1 MVKDMYIESIELNN
15 YRNYRKVKVEFGKNT
30 NILYGNN
37 AQGKTNILESIYMA
51 ATTKSHRGTKDRD
64 IIRIGED
71 ESHIRLFLRKRDV
84 SHKIDMHLR
93 KSKNKGVAIDGIA
106 IRRATELYGLLNVIF
121 FSPED
126 LSIIKN
132 GPAER
137 RRFMDLELCQISR
150 LYYQNLASYNKI
162 LNQRNNLLK
171 QIYYNKSLID
181 TLDVW
186 NIQLV
191 DYGSRIIKERKNFI
205 DMMNDIICDIHS
217 RLTGGREKLEIV
229 YEYNVN
235 ENNFED
241 VLREKLETD
250 LKYSSTQ
257 AGPHR
262 DDISFLING
271 IDARKYGS
279 QGQQR
284 TVALSLKMAE
294 IKLVK
299 KIINDN
305 PILLLDDVMSE
316 LDTDRRN
323 ALIDE
328 IKDIQTIIT
337 CTGYDEFIKEQ
348 VIINNVYSEVDGTAT
363 RVRTEESYQCKK
375 IIIEQNRYRFW
386 RDLKQ

>member
-1 MVKDMYIESIELNN
+1 MYIESIELSN
-15 YRNYRKVKVEFGKNT
+15 YRNYSDVKVEFGKNT
-30 NILYGNN
+30 NILYGDN

-51 ATTKSHRGTKDRD
+51 ATTKSHRGSKDRD

-71 ESHIRLFLRKRDV
+71 ESHIRLLVNKKDI
-84 SHKIDMHLR
+84 SHRVDMHLR
-93 KSKNKGVAIDGIA
+93 KNKNKGVAIDGIP

-150 LYYQNLASYNKI
+150 LYYQNLSSYNKI

-171 QIYYNKSLID
+171 QIYYNKSLMD
-181 TLDVW
+181 TLDIW
-186 NIQLV
+186 NMQLV
-191 DYGSRIIKERKNFI
+191 DSGVRIIKERRNFI
-205 DMMNDIICDIHS
+205 EMMNELIGDIHS
-217 RLTGGREKLEIV
+217 RLTSGREKLEIV
-229 YEYNVN
+229 YECNVDE
-235 ENNFED
+235 ENFD
-241 VLREKLETD
+241 KVLQEKTETD
-250 LKYSSTQ
+250 LRYSSTQ
-257 AGPHR
+257 SGPHR

-316 LDTDRRN
+316 LDTSRRD
-323 ALIDE
+323 ALIEE

-337 CTGYDEFIKEQ
+337 CTGYDDFIKEQ
-348 VIINNVYSEVDGTAT
+348 IIINNVYSVVEGTAT
-363 RVRTEESYQCKK
+363 RVRTEES
-375 IIIEQNRYRFW
+375 
-386 RDLKQ
+386 

>member
-1 MVKDMYIESIELNN
+1 MVKDMYVESIELEN
-15 YRNYRKVKVEFGKNT
+15 YRNYRNVKVEFGRNT

-51 ATTKSHRGTKDRD
+51 ATTKSHRGSKDRD

-71 ESHIRLFLRKRDV
+71 ESHIRLFVNKQDI
-84 SHKIDMHLR
+84 SHRIDMHLR
-93 KSKNKGVAIDGIA
+93 KNKNKGVAIDGIP
-106 IRRATELYGLLNVIF
+106 IRRAIELYGLLNVIF

-126 LSIIKN
+126 LTIIKN

-150 LYYQNLASYNKI
+150 LYYQNLSSYNKI

-171 QIYYNKSLID
+171 QIYYNKNLMD
-181 TLDVW
+181 TFDVW
-186 NIQLV
+186 NTQLV
-191 DYGSRIIKERKNFI
+191 DSGVRIIKERRNFVE
-205 DMMNDIICDIHS
+205 MMNEIIGDIHS
-217 RLTGGREKLEIV
+217 RLTSGREKLEII
-229 YEYNVN
+229 YECNVD
-235 ENNFED
+235 EDSFEKA
-241 VLREKLETD
+241 LQEKLETD
-250 LKYSSTQ
+250 LRYSSTQ
-257 AGPHR
+257 SGPHR

-316 LDTDRRN
+316 LDTSRRD
-323 ALIDE
+323 ALIEE
-328 IKDIQTIIT
+328 IKNIQTIIT
-337 CTGYDEFIKEQ
+337 CTGYDDFIKQ
-348 VIINNVYSEVDGTAT
+348 QIIINNVYSVVEGTAT
-363 RVRTEESYQCKK
+363 RVRTEES
-375 IIIEQNRYRFW
+375 
-386 RDLKQ
+386 

>member
-1 MVKDMYIESIELNN
+1 MVIKSLELKNF
-15 YRNYRKVKVEFGKNT
+15 RNYDKLNIEFDEGT
-30 NILYGNN
+30 NILYGDN
-37 AQGKTNILESIYMA
+37 AQGKTNILEAIYLSG
-51 ATTKSHRGTKDRD
+51 TTKSHRSSVDKEM
-64 IIRIGED
+64 IKFLND
-71 ESHIRLFLRKRDV
+71 ESHVRVNILKHDISYR
-84 SHKIDMHLR
+84 IDMHLK
-93 KSKNKGVAIDGIA
+93 KSRPKGIA
-106 IRRATELYGLLNVIF
+106 INGVPIRKAGDLFGILNLVF

-191 DYGSRIIKERKNFI
+191 DYGSKIIKERKNFI

-299 KIINDN
+299 KIISDN

-348 VIINNVYSEVDGTAT
+348 VIINNVYSVVNGTAT
-363 RVRTEESYQCKK
+363 RVRTEES
-375 IIIEQNRYRFW
+375 
-386 RDLKQ
+386 

>member
-1 MVKDMYIESIELNN
+1 MYIESIELSN
-15 YRNYRKVKVEFGKNT
+15 YRNYSDVKVEFGKNT
-30 NILYGNN
+30 NILYGDN

-51 ATTKSHRGTKDRD
+51 ATTKSHRGSKDRD

-71 ESHIRLFLRKRDV
+71 ESHIRLLVNKKDI
-84 SHKIDMHLR
+84 SHRVDMHLR
-93 KSKNKGVAIDGIA
+93 KNKNKGVAIDGIP

-150 LYYQNLASYNKI
+150 LYYQNLSSYNKI

-171 QIYYNKSLID
+171 QIYYNKSLMD
-181 TLDVW
+181 TLDIW
-186 NIQLV
+186 DMQLV
-191 DYGSRIIKERKNFI
+191 DSGVRIIKERRNFI
-205 DMMNDIICDIHS
+205 EMMNELIGDIHS
-217 RLTGGREKLEIV
+217 RLTSGREKLEIV
-229 YEYNVN
+229 YECNVDE
-235 ENNFED
+235 ENFD
-241 VLREKLETD
+241 KVLQEKTETD
-250 LKYSSTQ
+250 LRYSSTQ
-257 AGPHR
+257 SGPHR

-316 LDTDRRN
+316 LDTNRRD
-323 ALIDE
+323 ALIEE

-337 CTGYDEFIKEQ
+337 CTGYDDFIKEQ
-348 VIINNVYSEVDGTAT
+348 IIINNVYSVVEGTAT
-363 RVRTEESYQCKK
+363 RVRTEES
-375 IIIEQNRYRFW
+375 
-386 RDLKQ
+386 

>member
-1 MVKDMYIESIELNN
+1 MYIESIELSN
-15 YRNYRKVKVEFGKNT
+15 YRNYSDVKVEFGKNT
-30 NILYGNN
+30 NILYGDN

-51 ATTKSHRGTKDRD
+51 ATTKSHRGSKDRD

-71 ESHIRLFLRKRDV
+71 ESHIRLLVNKKDI
-84 SHKIDMHLR
+84 SHRVDMHLR
-93 KSKNKGVAIDGIA
+93 KNKNKGVAIDGIP

-150 LYYQNLASYNKI
+150 LYYQNLSSYNKI

-171 QIYYNKSLID
+171 QIYYNKSLMD
-181 TLDVW
+181 TLDIW
-186 NIQLV
+186 NMQLV
-191 DYGSRIIKERKNFI
+191 DSGVRIIKERRNFI
-205 DMMNDIICDIHS
+205 EMMNELIGDIHS
-217 RLTGGREKLEIV
+217 RLTSGREKLEIV
-229 YEYNVN
+229 YECNVDE
-235 ENNFED
+235 ENFD
-241 VLREKLETD
+241 KVLQEKTETD
-250 LKYSSTQ
+250 MRYSSTQ
-257 AGPHR
+257 SGPHR

-316 LDTDRRN
+316 LDTNRRD
-323 ALIDE
+323 ALIEE

-348 VIINNVYSEVDGTAT
+348 IIINNVYSVVEGTAT
-363 RVRTEESYQCKK
+363 RVRTEES
-375 IIIEQNRYRFW
+375 
-386 RDLKQ
+386 

>member
-1 MVKDMYIESIELNN
+1 MVKEMYVESIELRN
-15 YRNYRKVKVEFGKNT
+15 YRNYDDLKLEFGRNT

-51 ATTKSHRGTKDRD
+51 ATTKSHRGSKDRD
-64 IIRIGED
+64 VIKIGED
-71 ESHIRLFLRKRDV
+71 ESHIRLIIKKRDI

-93 KSKNKGVAIDGIA
+93 KNKNKGVAIDGIA
-106 IRRATELYGLLNVIF
+106 IRRAAELYGLLNVIF

-150 LYYQNLASYNKI
+150 LYYQNLVSYNKV

-171 QIYYNKSLID
+171 QINFNRSLMD
-181 TLDVW
+181 TIDVW
-186 NIQLV
+186 NMQLV
-191 DYGSRIIKERKNFI
+191 DYGRRIIKERKNFI
-205 DMMNDIICDIHS
+205 DMMNDIIGDIHS
-217 RLTGGREKLEIV
+217 RLTSGKEKLEIV
-229 YEYNVN
+229 YDANVT
-235 ENNFED
+235 EEEFEKNLQD
-241 VLREKLETD
+241 KMDIDLRCA
-250 LKYSSTQ
+250 STQ
-257 AGPHR
+257 VGPHR

-305 PILLLDDVMSE
+305 PVLLLDDVMSE

-323 ALIDE
+323 SLIEE
-328 IKDIQTIIT
+328 IRDIQTIIT
-337 CTGYDEFIKEQ
+337 CTGYDDFIKEQ
-348 VIINNVYSEVDGTAT
+348 IIINNVYSVVEGTAT
-363 RVRTEESYQCKK
+363 RVRTEES
-375 IIIEQNRYRFW
+375 
-386 RDLKQ
+386 

>member
-1 MVKDMYIESIELNN
+1 MMVSAMYIESIELNN
-15 YRNYRKVKVEFGKNT
+15 YRNYREVKVDFGRNT

-71 ESHIRLFLRKRDV
+71 ESHIRLFVKKKDV

-93 KSKNKGVAIDGIA
+93 KNKNKGVAIDGLPIH
-106 IRRATELYGLLNVIF
+106 RAMELYGLLNVIF

-150 LYYQNLASYNKI
+150 LYYQNLSSYNKI

-171 QIYYNKSLID
+171 QIYYDKSLLD

-186 NIQLV
+186 NMQLV
-191 DYGSRIIKERKNFI
+191 DYGSRIIKERRNFI
-205 DMMNDIICDIHS
+205 QMINDIIGEIHG
-217 RLTGGREKLEIV
+217 RLTSGKEKLEII
-229 YEYNVN
+229 YEFNVD
-235 ENNFED
+235 EDNFD
-241 VLREKLETD
+241 RILQEKMDTD
-250 LKYSSTQ
+250 LRYSSTQ
-257 AGPHR
+257 SGPHR
-262 DDISFLING
+262 DDISFMING

-316 LDTDRRN
+316 LDTSRRDS
-323 ALIDE
+323 LIEE
-328 IKDIQTIIT
+328 IRDIQTIIT
-337 CTGYDEFIKEQ
+337 CTGYDDFIKEQ
-348 VIINNVYSEVDGTAT
+348 IIINNVYSVVEGTAT
-363 RVRTEESYQCKK
+363 RVRTEEA
-375 IIIEQNRYRFW
+375 QNG
-386 RDLKQ
+386 K

>member
-1 MVKDMYIESIELNN
+1 MMVSAMYIESIELNN
-15 YRNYRKVKVEFGKNT
+15 YRNYREVKVDFGRNT

-71 ESHIRLFLRKRDV
+71 ESHIRLFVNKKDV

-93 KSKNKGVAIDGIA
+93 KNKNKGVAIDGIP
-106 IRRATELYGLLNVIF
+106 IHRAMELYGLLNVIF

-150 LYYQNLASYNKI
+150 LYYQNLSSYNKI

-171 QIYYNKSLID
+171 QIYYDKSLLD

-186 NIQLV
+186 NMQLV
-191 DYGSRIIKERKNFI
+191 NYGSRIIKERRNFI
-205 DMMNDIICDIHS
+205 QMINDIIGDIHG
-217 RLTGGREKLEIV
+217 RLTSGKEKLEII
-229 YEYNVN
+229 YEFNVD
-235 ENNFED
+235 EDNFD
-241 VLREKLETD
+241 RILQEKMDTD
-250 LKYSSTQ
+250 LRYSSTQ
-257 AGPHR
+257 FGPHR
-262 DDISFLING
+262 DDISFMING

-316 LDTDRRN
+316 LDTSRRDS
-323 ALIDE
+323 LIEE
-328 IKDIQTIIT
+328 IRDIQTIIT
-337 CTGYDEFIKEQ
+337 CTGYDDFIKEQ
-348 VIINNVYSEVDGTAT
+348 IIINNVYSVVEGTAT
-363 RVRTEESYQCKK
+363 RVRTEEA
-375 IIIEQNRYRFW
+375 QNG
-386 RDLKQ
+386 K

>member
-1 MVKDMYIESIELNN
+1 MYIESIELKN
-15 YRNYRKVKVEFGKNT
+15 YRNYTHVKVEFGKNT

-51 ATTKSHRGTKDRD
+51 ATTKSHRESKDRN
-64 IIRIGED
+64 IIKIGED
-71 ESHIRLFLRKRDV
+71 ESHIRLFVRKRDV

-93 KSKNKGVAIDGIA
+93 KNKNKGVAIDGIA
-106 IRRATELYGLLNVIF
+106 IKKATELYGLLNVIF

-126 LSIIKN
+126 LTIIKN
-132 GPAER
+132 GPSER

-150 LYYQNLASYNKI
+150 LYYQNLASYNKV

-171 QIYYNKSLID
+171 QIYYDKRLVD
-181 TLDVW
+181 TIDVW
-186 NIQLV
+186 DMQLV
-191 DYGSRIIKERKNFI
+191 DYGSRIIKERRNFVE
-205 DMMNDIICDIHS
+205 MMNEIIGDIHS

-235 ENNFED
+235 EDNFD
-241 VLREKLETD
+241 SVLKERLETD
-250 LKYSSTQ
+250 IKYSSTQ

-271 IDARKYGS
+271 IDARTYGS

-284 TVALSLKMAE
+284 TVALSLKIAE

-348 VIINNVYSEVDGTAT
+348 VIINNVYSVVDGTAT
-363 RVRTEESYQCKK
+363 RVRTEE
-375 IIIEQNRYRFW
+375 
-386 RDLKQ
+386 